1 MIRTL
6 RASFLS
12 RALREKLLLVAF
24 IGIGVLWWLSA
35 FTTRASTFWR
45 AQRATTAQLTEQNT
59 WIRNRAQ
66 IEQSAQR
73 AAAQLEASKT
83 LNANQLAATVRQL
96 ADEAGLKNFTS
107 SGQPQTTP
115 GTQFALHS
123 ASFMIRNAEW
133 EAVKKFYSA
142 LQQRAPYIAV
152 DIFNLQ
158 STPNNQAQLS
168 LSLRV
173 ESVEIVR

>member
-59 WIRNRAQ
+59 WIRNRTQ

-96 ADEAGLKNFTS
+96 ADEAGLKNLS